1 MEHYYVKKLI
11 GGTVFYFVPGTTRQ
25 RSWRGK
31 NARLKIPFDELE
43 QCVYDPEVRE
53 LFERGYLFIED
64 KECRVMLDLESGENE
79 NKLVYEEPQ
88 IKQLLYVDSFE
99 AFKAK
104 LEKLAEGSLEIML
117 QTAIQSGK
125 QLTFEKSDF
134 LRNKFHIDIEAIQR
148 AKREEAN
155 NKEG

>member
-1 MEHYYVKKLI
+1 
-11 GGTVFYFVPGTTRQ
+11 
-25 RSWRGK
+25 
-31 NARLKIPFDELE
+31 
-43 QCVYDPEVRE
+43 
-53 LFERGYLFIED
+53 
-64 KECRVMLDLESGENE
+64 MLDLESGENE

-148 AKREEAN
+148 AKRRRRTIRRDN
-155 NKEG
+155 LCQLLTQMFMVLF